1 MVKTDKNLDVFV
13 LLRELED
20 RDLIELIY
28 EEKPTVIHD
37 SEQETDELR
46 TVQQQAFYRFNYPF
60 MRDTLY

>member
-28 EEKPTVIHD
+28 EEKPKSD
-37 SEQETDELR
+37 DKLA
-46 TVQQQAFYRFNYPF
+46 QAFYRFNYPF